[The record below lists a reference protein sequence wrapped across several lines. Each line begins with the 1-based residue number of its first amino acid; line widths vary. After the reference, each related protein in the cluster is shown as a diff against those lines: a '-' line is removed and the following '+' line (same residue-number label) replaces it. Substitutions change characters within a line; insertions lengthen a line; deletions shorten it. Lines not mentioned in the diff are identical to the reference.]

1 MSGPA
6 RAGVLVYAKAIERL
20 AAFYENVAGMARL
33 HATDELIV
41 LQSPDMQLLVHR
53 IPAHIAEGIVVA
65 SPPVRRE
72 DCAIKFFFTVASM
85 VEATASVSRLGG
97 TVFAEQW
104 EGPGFVVNNACDPEG
119 NVFQVRQGVI

>member
-6 RAGVLVYAKAIERL
+6 RAGVLIYARDIERL
-20 AAFYENVAGMARL
+20 AAFYETVAGMARM

-41 LQSPDMQLLVHR
+41 LQSPDLQLLVHR
-53 IPAHIAEGIVVA
+53 IPAHIAKGIVVA

-85 VEATASVSRLGG
+85 AQAKANVSRLGG

-119 NVFQVRQGVI
+119 NVFQARQPVP